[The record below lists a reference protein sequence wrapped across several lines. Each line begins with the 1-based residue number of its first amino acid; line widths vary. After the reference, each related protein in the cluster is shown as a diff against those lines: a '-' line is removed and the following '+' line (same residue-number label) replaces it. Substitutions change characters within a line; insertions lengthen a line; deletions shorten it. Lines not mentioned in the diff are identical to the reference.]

1 MISFTKMILLGNSYL
16 LLFCFLTGHLKL
28 AESLATCDGMDK
40 VEVGKMLITEILNS
54 YLFPSSRLIADGALN
69 NHGGASSKFAANPK
83 CDTPESRVAAYNLLV
98 ELAKDCPEN
107 TEILTNELI
116 QMHHTGNPGSGSK
129 AALAQ
134 VNAMWWIHFFLLPLL
149 IDVLSVLAGAAQKLW
164 PTAT

>member
-1 MISFTKMILLGNSYL
+1 M
-16 LLFCFLTGHLKL
+16 FCFHTGHLKL

-69 NHGGASSKFAANPK
+69 NHGGASSKLAANPK

-134 VNAMWWIHFFLLPLL
+134 VSGGITFSLELLA
-149 IDVLSVLAGAAQKLW
+149 AGASCMANFLGGFLRLF
-164 PTAT
+164 